1 MEKIDHPG
9 AIVADRPAERRG
21 YGNVPGQKPAGLKRE
36 KTNRANPAIP
46 PADRENNLLAGRSFD
61 GSEPWILTRVL
72 MACLQKKR
80 LPFLF
85 LRRRQSVQTVNI
97 IHLQSL
103 SARPAAAPA
112 HDPVVAGL
120 SMRSCSSMPDII
132 YYHYGFEPGIMIHF
146 SLQSQIVPLYS
157 GLTLP

>member
-21 YGNVPGQKPAGLKRE
+21 YGNVPGQNPAGLKRE
-36 KTNRANPAIP
+36 KTNRANPAVP
-46 PADRENNLLAGRSFD
+46 PADREDNLLADRPFD

-112 HDPVVAGL
+112 SGSGRCGSEHAVLQQYAG
-120 SMRSCSSMPDII
+120 
-132 YYHYGFEPGIMIHF
+132 YY
-146 SLQSQIVPLYS
+146 LLPLWF
-157 GLTLP
+157 